1 MQTQFFNVTVEQCAC
16 QQTAPDNLV
25 RIIASGQ
32 TFFFYRDDFSDS
44 ENLLATLAT
53 GDRVKIGAHRLRD
66 GSYWLHWLLHGTKG
80 RLEPDRTLKYKLKYF
95 ALLVLGAALAGGFPA
110 AFFIMD
116 REDSWLT
123 IALFFIAIIAG
134 LIGIGMVL
142 FVGSELLLIGHRGR
156 RRLLRAL
163 DRVLLGQDVTPP
175 DSLSL
180 KIPGIR
186 YRAVRKDAVPTTA
199 PLQTALPLPDG
210 IEASGIETVNALH
223 YELYQTEYRQRTYS
237 VDTYALQLQGEHY
250 ALAVRSVNVW
260 STKLHPVFRRRHP
273 LFIAQGDPLQ
283 ILYRQDDALPA
294 LRLVQGII
302 NHRDRQAYLVAGS
315 GYCSEADLTLS
326 ARVIFSCGAIM
337 IAFMLGMFLWDN
349 LEQQGF
355 YWDHWALAQIGS
367 ELPPLLFLLLM
378 SVSGLALMIE
388 AFGQGCRR
396 FLPGQRR
403 AFQVYRYLKNLRHR
417 RYQQAQVTELKS

>member
-44 ENLLATLAT
+44 ENLLTALAP
-53 GDRVKIGAHRLRD
+53 GDRVKIGAHRLQD
-66 GSYWLHWLLHGTKG
+66 GSYWLHWLLHVTKG

-95 ALLVLGAALAGGFPA
+95 VLLVLGTALAGGFPA

-116 REDSWLT
+116 GEDSWLT
-123 IALFFIAIIAG
+123 IVLFFIAIIAG
-134 LIGIGMVL
+134 LIGVGMVL
-142 FVGSELLLIGHRGR
+142 FVGSEILLIAHRGR

-175 DSLSL
+175 GSLSL
-180 KIPGIR
+180 KIPGIK
-186 YRAVRKDAVPTTA
+186 YRAVRADAAQTPATPTE
-199 PLQTALPLPDG
+199 PPLPAG
-210 IEASGIETVNALH
+210 VESSQVATVDALH

-237 VDTYALQLQGEHY
+237 VDTYGLQLQGEHY

-294 LRLVQGII
+294 LHLVQGIL

-315 GYCSEADLTLS
+315 GYCSEAELS
-326 ARVIFSCGAIM
+326 LCARVIFTFGAVM
-337 IAFMLGMFLWDN
+337 TAFMLGMLLWDN

-355 YWDHWALAQIGS
+355 YLDRWSLAQIGS

-388 AFGQGCRR
+388 AIGQGCRR
-396 FLPGQRR
+396 YFPGQRLTFR
-403 AFQVYRYLKNLRHR
+403 VYQYLRNLRR
-417 RYQQAQVTELKS
+417 SLYQQDRVTELKS

>member
-1 MQTQFFNVTVEQCAC
+1 MQTQFFHVTIEQCAC

-25 RIIASGQ
+25 RLIASGQ

-44 ENLLATLAT
+44 ENLLATLAP

-66 GSYWLHWLLHGTKG
+66 GSYWLHWLLHATKG

-95 ALLVLGAALAGGFPA
+95 VLLVLGAALASGFPA

-116 REDSWLT
+116 GDDSWLT
-123 IALFFIAIIAG
+123 IVLFFIAIIAG
-134 LIGIGMVL
+134 LIGVGIVL

-163 DRVLLGQDVTPP
+163 DRVLQGQDVTPP
-175 DSLSL
+175 GSLSL
-180 KIPGIR
+180 KIPGLK
-186 YRAVRKDAVPTTA
+186 YRAIRANAAQTPGIPTE
-199 PLQTALPLPDG
+199 QPLPAG
-210 IEASGIETVNALH
+210 VESSQIATVDTLH

-260 STKLHPVFRRRHP
+260 STRLHPVFRRRHP

-283 ILYRQDDALPA
+283 ILYRQDGALPA

-302 NHRDRQAYLVAGS
+302 NHRDRQAYLVAGN
-315 GYCSEADLTLS
+315 GYCSEADLTLC
-326 ARVIFSCGAIM
+326 ARVIFALGAIM
-337 IAFMLGMFLWDN
+337 AAFMLGMLLWDS
-349 LEQQGF
+349 LEQRGF
-355 YWDHWALAQIGS
+355 YLDRWALAQIGS

-378 SVSGLALMIE
+378 AVSGLALMIE
-388 AFGQGCRR
+388 AVGQGCRR

-403 AFQVYRYLKNLRHR
+403 AFQAYRYLKNLRLSL
-417 RYQQAQVTELKS
+417 YQQDQVTELKS